1 MSRRIAVVVL
11 CEDNAHSTLVAEF
24 LRRCG
29 IRGNIRFWIS
39 SANWPGA
46 GEQGVRSR
54 FPIEVEAYL
63 RAKAKR
69 ATRMIA
75 MIDADTGSVARRQQQ
90 LEEPLKAADDHR
102 IRELQLSKEMIA
114 ILIPR
119 RNVETWVLALNGVSV
134 NEIDDYKDSR
144 PAPDWFTLTPTAAD
158 RLYDWTRRNAT
169 FPTDTIDS
177 LRLGI
182 QELARVF
189 PRTE

>member
-1 MSRRIAVVVL
+1 MSKRIAVVVL

-46 GEQGVRSR
+46 AEQGVRSR
-54 FPIEVEAYL
+54 FPIEVEDYL

-69 ATRMIA
+69 DTRMIA
-75 MIDADTGSVARRQQQ
+75 MTDADTGSVARRQQQ
-90 LEEPLKAADDHR
+90 LEEPLKVADDHR
-102 IRELQLSKEMIA
+102 IRELQLSKETIA

-119 RNVETWVLALNGVSV
+119 RNVETWVLALNGIAV
-134 NEIDDYKDSR
+134 NELEDYKDSR
-144 PAPDWFTLTPTAAD
+144 SASEWFRLTPIASGK
-158 RLYDWTRRNAT
+158 LYDWTRPNAT
-169 FPTDTIDS
+169 IPTDTIHS

-189 PRTE
+189 Q